1 MGTVILDIT
10 MSLDGFITGPD
21 DGPENGLGLR
31 GGEHLHDWLFTGD
44 TPSRFNPEFK
54 SAGASAE
61 VFDEL
66 FSATGAVVVGRR
78 MFDLAGGWGGEFPL
92 KQLPVFVVTHRPA
105 PAGFEDSAAFTFVD
119 DGVASAI
126 ERAKVAAGDKM
137 VYVGGGANIAQQAL
151 ASGLLDEIQIHVAPV
166 ILGAGVR
173 LFENVAPDEALW
185 LEQERVV
192 EAPGIAHIRYRVA
205 SR

>member
-1 MGTVILDIT
+1 MIDIT

-44 TPSRFNPEFK
+44 KPSRFNREFK
-54 SAGASAE
+54 SAGASAD

-66 FSATGAVVVGRR
+66 FSGTGAVVVGRR
-78 MFDLAGGWGGEFPL
+78 MFDLAAGWGGEFPL
-92 KQLPVFVVTHRPA
+92 KKLPVFVVTHRPA
-105 PAGFEDSAAFTFVD
+105 PAEFEGSSEFTFV

-126 ERAKVAAGDKM
+126 EQAKAVAGDSM
-137 VYVGGGANIAQQAL
+137 VYVGGGASIAQQAL
-151 ASGLLDEIQIHVAPV
+151 VLGLVDEIQIHIAPV
-166 ILGAGVR
+166 LLGAGVR
-173 LFENVAPDEALW
+173 LFDNVALDDALW

-192 EAPGIAHIRYRVA
+192 EAPGIAHLRYRVA